1 MSIEIAGDKSDTLKR
16 LLIEQ
21 LKAEYGNVSVACEN
35 VGVSR
40 KTFYEWKKQDKEFAD
55 EVDYIQ
61 TEYRVDMLEK
71 HAKNHVDGG
80 NVTVLLA
87 MLNAYG
93 RNRGYGQ
100 QREREQTNNRVTTI
114 NIIHSDDEH
123 EPNTEQ

>member
-1 MSIEIAGDKSDTLKR
+1 MNIEQQKDKRDTLKK
-16 LLIEQ
+16 LVLEQ
-21 LKAEYGNVSVACEN
+21 LKLEYGNVSVAIEN
-35 VGVSR
+35 VGVGR
-40 KTFYEWKKQDKEFAD
+40 NTFYEWKKQDKEFAD

-100 QREREQTNNRVTTI
+100 QRDREQQNNRVTTI
-114 NIIHSDDEH
+114 NIIHSDDDNES
-123 EPNTEQ
+123 NTEQ